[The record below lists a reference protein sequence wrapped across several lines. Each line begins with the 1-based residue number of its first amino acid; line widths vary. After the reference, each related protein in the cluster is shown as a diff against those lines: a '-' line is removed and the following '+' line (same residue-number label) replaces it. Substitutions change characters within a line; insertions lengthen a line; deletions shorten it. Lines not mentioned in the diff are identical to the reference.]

1 MFGAYLL
8 ISDFLV
14 ESLKAKK
21 LAQNV
26 THFTLQFYS
35 KNLTHFTQLTKYC
48 ENVLPQHSQKPY
60 SLCRF
65 YFIKS
70 PLI

>member
-21 LAQNV
+21 LAQKF

-35 KNLTHFTQLTKYC
+35 KDLTYFTQLTKYC
-48 ENVLPQHSQKPY
+48 EKCTPAT
-60 SLCRF
+60 
-65 YFIKS
+65 
-70 PLI
+70 

>member
-14 ESLKAKK
+14 SLKAKK

-48 ENVLPQHSQKPY
+48 EKCTPAT
-60 SLCRF
+60 
-65 YFIKS
+65 
-70 PLI
+70 